1 MLGAKFSCSSH
12 TLSRTQIEFPSIP
25 VHIYNNQSSTTLN
38 FSINR
43 VKRNHSLISYCL
55 PNYNSA
61 ILAEN
66 HRHETD
72 AEVDTSSSLPS

>member
-1 MLGAKFSCSSH
+1 MLGAKISCSSH
-12 TLSRTQIEFPSIP
+12 TLSHTQIEFPSIP
-25 VHIYNNQSSTTLN
+25 VHINNNQSSTTLN
-38 FSINR
+38 FPSNH
-43 VKRNHSLISYCL
+43 VKRNHSVVSYCL

-61 ILAEN
+61 IIAEN